1 VRDPVIL
8 AINTSSL
15 QFSIALARESGA
27 LVAEYTLASGK
38 SGARPLFPSLHELLV
53 RTGVDLRDVK
63 ALAAA
68 TGPGSFTGLRVGLSA
83 AKGLCRALGIP
94 IIGVSSL
101 EAMASQWACLD
112 LPICALL
119 GSKKGEVFAS
129 LFRMRKGMGLVRE
142 KEDCSLRIGELPSFV
157 EDRAVFLGDDYEGQS
172 GMIRELLGSKA
183 ELAPAP
189 AWTPRASAVA
199 VIAGKR
205 LRQGDLD
212 DLGTLVPNY
221 LAAPD
226 IRPNPSP
233 VQR

>member
-1 VRDPVIL
+1 MIL

-38 SGARPLFPSLHELLV
+38 IGARPLFPALHEVLV
-53 RTGVDLRDVK
+53 RTGSDLRDVRV
-63 ALAAA
+63 LAAA

-94 IIGVSSL
+94 IIGVPSL
-101 EAMASQWACLD
+101 EALASQWACSD

-129 LFRMRKGMGLVRE
+129 LFRVRKGVGLVRV
-142 KEDCSLRIGELPSFV
+142 KEDCSLSMKELPFFV
-157 EDRAVFLGDDYEGQS
+157 EDRAVFLGDDYEGQA
-172 GMIRELLGSKA
+172 GLIREILGPKA
-183 ELAPAP
+183 ELAPPP

-199 VIAGKR
+199 VMAGNR
-205 LRQGDLD
+205 LRQGDFD
-212 DLGTLVPNY
+212 DPQTLVPTY
-221 LAAPD
+221 LRAPD
-226 IRPNPSP
+226 IRLN
-233 VQR
+233 